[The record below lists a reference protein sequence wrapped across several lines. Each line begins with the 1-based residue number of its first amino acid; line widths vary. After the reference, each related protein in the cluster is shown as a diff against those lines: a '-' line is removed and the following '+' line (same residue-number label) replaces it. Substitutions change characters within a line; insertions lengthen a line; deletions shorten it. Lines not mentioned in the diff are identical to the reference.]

1 MAGHI
6 TRSRRLETQQLEQ
19 SRAKWT
25 TSLTKILADLMVDQV
40 HKGNKQNNSF
50 NKKAWKY
57 ICDGFYNKTGLKWD
71 REQLKNRH
79 SVLRRQYAIVKSI
92 LDQGEFIWDEATG
105 SIRADDDIWAEY
117 IKNHPDAETLKSGG
131 CPIFKELCTIFSEP
145 TTNGKHE
152 ILATSEG
159 EHTPR
164 APCPKFLSTHQE
176 ESSSEYDDEEDSNY
190 TPTVQ
195 PTTPTATCSSRKRGR
210 KGVDDAIADAIL
222 EMASASKMR
231 AAAIEQRNSKY
242 SIADCIKEL
251 DLMQGVDQRIYFA
264 ALDIFNKPNAREIF
278 LSLKKN
284 KRLSW
289 LHHRCAVAL
298 Q

>member
-1 MAGHI
+1 MAGHM

-40 HKGNKQNNSF
+40 HKGHKQNNSF
-50 NKKAWKY
+50 NKKAWKH

-71 REQLKNRH
+71 RDQLKNRH

-92 LDQGEFIWDEATG
+92 LDQGEFVWDEATG
-105 SIRADDDIWAEY
+105 SIRADDEIWAEY
-117 IKNHPDAETLKSGG
+117 IKNHPDAEPLKSGG

-152 ILATSEG
+152 FLAT
-159 EHTPR
+159 P
-164 APCPKFLSTHQE
+164 E
-176 ESSSEYDDEEDSNY
+176 ESSSESDDEEDSNY
-190 TPTVQ
+190 HPTVQ
-195 PTTPTATCSSRKRGR
+195 TTTPTATCNSRKRGR
-210 KGVDDAIADAIL
+210 KGVDDAIAEAIL

-231 AAAIEQRNSKY
+231 ATAIEKRNSKY

-264 ALDIFNKPNAREIF
+264 ALDVFNKPNAREIF

-284 KRLSW
+284 KRLPW
-289 LHHRCAVAL
+289 LHRRCAVAF